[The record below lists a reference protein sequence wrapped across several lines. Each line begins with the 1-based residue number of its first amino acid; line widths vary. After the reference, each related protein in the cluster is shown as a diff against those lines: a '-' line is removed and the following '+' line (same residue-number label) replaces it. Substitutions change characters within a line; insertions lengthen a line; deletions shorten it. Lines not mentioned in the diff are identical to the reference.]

1 LTGKKIT
8 LSTTAPVDD
17 DLSIDRVSSGDADRE
32 KIAAVKADMI
42 RAFTD
47 DDLDT
52 YWKLDRELRWLRQEK
67 AG

>member
-1 LTGKKIT
+1 
-8 LSTTAPVDD
+8 
-17 DLSIDRVSSGDADRE
+17 
-32 KIAAVKADMI
+32 VKADMI